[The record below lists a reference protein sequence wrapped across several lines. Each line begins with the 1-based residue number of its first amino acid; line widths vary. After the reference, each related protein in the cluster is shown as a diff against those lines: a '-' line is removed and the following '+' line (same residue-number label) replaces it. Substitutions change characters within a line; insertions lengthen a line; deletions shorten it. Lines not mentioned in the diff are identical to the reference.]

1 MSFSPPSAAPY
12 TINSLPL
19 FSFQVTQSLH
29 CTRGVVITGA
39 AEIGQEKGTLPTQDV
54 FPSFFLNSFLPR
66 LSYFPFSSHVIHF
79 SHSVFFYLLHFSL
92 ISSISCPINLVI
104 HQIRLFSTF
113 FKVAQILFLWLNG
126 IKILP
131 STPTERLQVGSVQ
144 KKGVGSAICSRIEKM
159 CLFLIMRVSQPLSFG
174 DW

>member
-39 AEIGQEKGTLPTQDV
+39 AEIGQDKGTLPTQDV
-54 FPSFFLNSFLPR
+54 FPSFFLNSFFPR
-66 LSYFPFSSHVIHF
+66 LSCFPFSSPVIHF
-79 SHSVFFYLLHFSL
+79 SHSVFFFLLHFSL

-104 HQIRLFSTF
+104 YQIRLFSTF
-113 FKVAQILFLWLNG
+113 FFYGSAGFVPWLNG

-131 STPTERLQVGSVQ
+131 STPTGKARGRGCQLARSRKRGSDHPF
-144 KKGVGSAICSRIEKM
+144 ALESRR
-159 CLFLIMRVSQPLSFG
+159 CVCF
-174 DW
+174 

>member
-1 MSFSPPSAAPY
+1 MTAWVLSWIYKLGECFMSFSPPSAAPY

-39 AEIGQEKGTLPTQDV
+39 AEIGQDKGTLPTQDV

-104 HQIRLFSTF
+104 YQIRLFSTF
-113 FKVAQILFLWLNG
+113 FKVAQILFLG
-126 IKILP
+126 
-131 STPTERLQVGSVQ
+131 
-144 KKGVGSAICSRIEKM
+144 
-159 CLFLIMRVSQPLSFG
+159 
-174 DW
+174 